1 MYADSVCEIAT
12 GARSQDLVWF
22 LKIDEIKEL
31 IKESVDD
38 YGHHVAAGVHV
49 IKGRY
54 LERASEKSNRTN
66 YHIMKKN
73 VYVFKH
79 SVV

>member
-12 GARSQDLVWF
+12 GASSQDLVWF

-31 IKESVDD
+31 IQESVDD

-66 YHIMKKN
+66 YHMMKKN